1 MRQPGEDAQA
11 VRPQES
17 WSGAPRQVVPCA
29 RHYWS
34 CQRWIMLHTRL
45 LKVRTF
51 TKNRSTRRP
60 VFGGYKH
67 GDPGRTDRERTSL
80 RGSAVVSGTGRQ
92 RQYRARIVA
101 VLGVLSQAFRSWT
114 AVRTLRRSNAD
125 ANPAPLGFTLI
136 ASDGRLETVF
146 ELVHNARGSLPR

>member
-114 AVRTLRRSNAD
+114 AVRTLRRSSPE
-125 ANPAPLGFTLI
+125 ANPARLEFTLWSKNNEI
-136 ASDGRLETVF
+136 ETTFAVI
-146 ELVHNARGSLPR
+146 SW